1 MTSLRQELH
10 YRLYCGNNH
19 RGRSGNRTLF
29 HVKLTDSAI
38 RTLEAH
44 QNLKESS
51 LGKASI
57 CFKGNQ
63 GSSSSEYARYWVGL
77 VTVERSVSG
86 AERTGGRSAA
96 QTSKEK

>member
-63 GSSSSEYARYWVGL
+63 GFNITPHIPSYSIVQQLGICTLLGRVGDCG
-77 VTVERSVSG
+77 EICEWS
-86 AERTGGRSAA
+86 
-96 QTSKEK
+96 

>member
-1 MTSLRQELH
+1 MASLRQEHH

-44 QNLKESS
+44 QNLKFNITPHIPSYS
-51 LGKASI
+51 IVQQLGI
-57 CFKGNQ
+57 CMLLGQ
-63 GSSSSEYARYWVGL
+63 VGDCG
-77 VTVERSVSG
+77 EICEWS
-86 AERTGGRSAA
+86 
-96 QTSKEK
+96 